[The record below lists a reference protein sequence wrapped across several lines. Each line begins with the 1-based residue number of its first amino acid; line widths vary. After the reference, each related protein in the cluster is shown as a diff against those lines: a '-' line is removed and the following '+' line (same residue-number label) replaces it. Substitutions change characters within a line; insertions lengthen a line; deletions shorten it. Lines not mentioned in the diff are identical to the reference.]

1 MITQIFFLILPPPL
15 SLSLALS
22 PPSLPDFIS
31 FLRPCARAGASTQT
45 EWMGREQLA
54 ELLYGKYLITIP
66 IVFDLFSVYGRSNR
80 DILRHLIS
88 ALFSVEPSY
97 QRDLT
102 ESLRYLVTSFD
113 ATRASIGESDP
124 STFDDLA
131 VYIMDCG
138 HTINTLLAI
147 LSDSDA
153 VHRICGETRLAQ
165 HVTRFYDD
173 DIPNLVKTIELIAPL
188 SDSLRLL
195 KLARYELLRFFR
207 CLIDKCMTDVMQSTY
222 VNANAFSGK
231 CDFMFDGRFMTV
243 SLLFL
248 CSDEGGKHAAAETL
262 LTYLQEALADQGFVI
277 DYQRLFPVEDDID
290 ILKQWC
296 PALYVSSQR
305 HFFLVAFFVCVSI
318 SADNYAA
325 QKRHNSTLSLFCAC
339 FYRLIVAKHRS

>member
-1 MITQIFFLILPPPL
+1 
-15 SLSLALS
+15 
-22 PPSLPDFIS
+22 
-31 FLRPCARAGASTQT
+31 
-45 EWMGREQLA
+45 MGREQLA

-80 DILRHLIS
+80 DILRHLVS

-102 ESLRYLVTSFD
+102 ESLRFLVTSFD

-131 VYIMDCG
+131 IYIMDCG
-138 HTINTLLAI
+138 HTISTLLAI

-222 VNANAFSGK
+222 VKNVSTETVFFRKGV
-231 CDFMFDGRFMTV
+231 CMLIDGRFKTV
-243 SLLFL
+243 PCYFRPGMRAVSMRRPRR
-248 CSDEGGKHAAAETL
+248 CSPIYK
-262 LTYLQEALADQGFVI
+262 
-277 DYQRLFPVEDDID
+277 
-290 ILKQWC
+290 
-296 PALYVSSQR
+296 
-305 HFFLVAFFVCVSI
+305 
-318 SADNYAA
+318 
-325 QKRHNSTLSLFCAC
+325 KR
-339 FYRLIVAKHRS
+339 